1 MEEMQEMQEIEVWS
15 LSQEDPLEKGM
26 ATNSS
31 ILAENPMDRG
41 AWQATVCG
49 VTKSQTWLSVHTQT
63 HTHTA
68 VPMPASGTEEQ
79 QVLVPPGLPRR
90 PDVAKLHACV
100 ELCPLPS

>member
-49 VTKSQTWLSVHTQT
+49 VTKSQT
-63 HTHTA
+63 
-68 VPMPASGTEEQ
+68 
-79 QVLVPPGLPRR
+79 
-90 PDVAKLHACV
+90 KLIN
-100 ELCPLPS
+100 